1 MPVPERVASRAE
13 VPAWLLAREPPHSS
27 TVQARPTH
35 RFWSRQGDYV
45 YSLNSSNCDSK
56 TLAIHDAS
64 FCSRIRGIVYYLQTV
79 ILFLRNFRTLAQ
91 KQKRAFAA
99 AFFGWMLDGFD
110 FTLLTFVLADI
121 QRSFTVDNALAG
133 ALGTVTLMFR
143 LVGGAAA
150 GTAADRWG
158 RKLPL
163 MLSIIWF
170 SLFTVLSGFSTSYA
184 MLFGCRALFGIGMG
198 GEWAAGMPLAL
209 EHLPDRLRGAAA
221 GILQGAW
228 AWGYIL
234 SALAFQL
241 LYPVLQAQMAEA
253 WRAMFWIGA
262 FPAAIVLWIRW
273 RVTESPVWIAAHQ
286 HAAATGHARVSF
298 ARIFRR
304 DLIGT
309 TVHCSV
315 LAAGFMVSY
324 YSVTYWYARFLQTRG
339 LNALPFV
346 IALNVGGIVGSAFW
360 GGVSQGRVGR
370 RGAVTC
376 AAAIGVLVSPLY
388 LMSAS
393 AGALLAGALLV
404 GFGAHG
410 MWGAFPSY
418 ITERFPSDARGAGA
432 GFCYH
437 AGALVGSFTSY
448 AIGSLVDRGWTL
460 AAAMTVSIALSGL
473 AVSTLI
479 WLGPETRDT
488 RFSER

>member
-1 MPVPERVASRAE
+1 
-13 VPAWLLAREPPHSS
+13 
-27 TVQARPTH
+27 
-35 RFWSRQGDYV
+35 
-45 YSLNSSNCDSK
+45 
-56 TLAIHDAS
+56 
-64 FCSRIRGIVYYLQTV
+64 VYYIETV
-79 ILFLRNFRTLAQ
+79 ILFLRNFRTLQ
-91 KQKRAFAA
+91 PEQKRAFAA

-110 FTLLTFVLADI
+110 FTILTFVLADI

-234 SALAFQL
+234 SALVFQT
-241 LYPVLQAQMAEA
+241 LYPVLRDEMPEA

-262 FPAAIVLWIRW
+262 IPAAIVLWIRS
-273 RVTESPVWIAAHQ
+273 RVTESPVWLATHQ
-286 HAAATGHARVSF
+286 LLPATGGTARVSL

-304 DLIGT
+304 DLLAT
-309 TVHCSV
+309 TIHCSI
-315 LAAGFMVSY
+315 LAACFMVSY
-324 YSVTYWYARFLQTRG
+324 YSVTYWYARFLQARG
-339 LNALPFV
+339 LNTLPFV
-346 IALNVGGIVGSAFW
+346 IALNAGGILGSAFW
-360 GGVSQGRVGR
+360 GGISQGRLGR

-376 AAAIGVLVSPLY
+376 AAALGVVVSPLY
-388 LMSAS
+388 LMSANTGVLLT
-393 AGALLAGALLV
+393 GAVLV

-418 ITERFPSDARGAGA
+418 ITERFPSEARGAGA

-448 AIGSLVDRGWTL
+448 LIGHLVDTGWTL
-460 AAAMTVSIALSGL
+460 AGAMTASIALSGL
-473 AVSTLI
+473 AVSMII

-488 RFSER
+488 RFSAR

>member
-1 MPVPERVASRAE
+1 
-13 VPAWLLAREPPHSS
+13 
-27 TVQARPTH
+27 
-35 RFWSRQGDYV
+35 
-45 YSLNSSNCDSK
+45 
-56 TLAIHDAS
+56 
-64 FCSRIRGIVYYLQTV
+64 V
-79 ILFLRNFRTLAQ
+79 IQFLREYRSLAPT
-91 KQKRAFAA
+91 QKRAFAA

-110 FTLLTFVLADI
+110 FTILTFVLADI

-143 LVGGAAA
+143 LIGGAAA

-184 MLFGCRALFGIGMG
+184 VLFACRALFGIGMG

-228 AWGYIL
+228 AWGYVL
-234 SALAFQL
+234 SAIVFQT
-241 LYPVLQAQMAEA
+241 LYPVLQQEMDEA

-262 FPAAIVLWIRW
+262 IPALLVLWIRSK
-273 RVTESPVWIAAHQ
+273 VTESPVWLAAHRDGST
-286 HAAATGHARVSF
+286 AAARQARVSF
-298 ARIFRR
+298 TRIFGR

-309 TVHCSV
+309 TIHCSV
-315 LAAGFMVSY
+315 LAACFMVSY
-324 YSVTYWYARFLQTRG
+324 YSVTYWYARLLQLRE
-339 LNALPFV
+339 LNTLPF
-346 IALNVGGIVGSAFW
+346 ILALNLGGIVGSAFW
-360 GGVSQGRVGR
+360 GGVSQGRLGR

-376 AAAIGVLVSPLY
+376 AAALGVAVSPLY
-388 LMSAS
+388 LMSADTS
-393 AGALLAGALLV
+393 VMLIGALLV

-418 ITERFPSDARGAGA
+418 ITERFPSDVRGAGA

-437 AGALVGSFTSY
+437 AGALAGSFTSY
-448 AIGSLVDRGWTL
+448 GIGHMVDTGWTL
-460 AAAMTVSIALSGL
+460 PAAMTVAI
-473 AVSTLI
+473 AVSGVAVALVI
-479 WLGPETRDT
+479 WLGPETRDR
-488 RFSER
+488 RFQ

>member
-1 MPVPERVASRAE
+1 MI
-13 VPAWLLAREPPHSS
+13 
-27 TVQARPTH
+27 Q
-35 RFWSRQGDYV
+35 
-45 YSLNSSNCDSK
+45 
-56 TLAIHDAS
+56 
-64 FCSRIRGIVYYLQTV
+64 
-79 ILFLRNFRTLAQ
+79 FLREFRSLEAP
-91 KQKRAFAA
+91 QKRAFAA

-110 FTLLTFVLADI
+110 FTILTFVLADI

-150 GTAADRWG
+150 GTLADRWG

-163 MLSIIWF
+163 VLSILWF

-184 MLFGCRALFGIGMG
+184 VLFACRALFGIGMG

-234 SALAFQL
+234 SALVFQIVYPL
-241 LYPVLQAQMAEA
+241 LRNEMAEA

-262 FPAAIVLWIRW
+262 IPAMLVLWIRSE
-273 RVTESPVWIAAHQ
+273 VTESPVWLAAQRHASGIAGG
-286 HAAATGHARVSF
+286 TARVSLT
-298 ARIFRR
+298 RIFHR

-309 TVHCSV
+309 TIHCSL
-315 LAAGFMVSY
+315 LAACFMVSY
-324 YSVTYWYARFLQTRG
+324 YSVTYWYARFLQSRG
-339 LNALPFV
+339 LNTLPFIV
-346 IALNVGGIVGSAFW
+346 ALNAGGILGSAFW
-360 GGVSQGRVGR
+360 GGVSQGRLGR

-376 AAAIGVLVSPLY
+376 AAALGVVVSPLY
-388 LMSAS
+388 LLSAS
-393 AGALLAGALLV
+393 SGVLLTGAWLV

-418 ITERFPSDARGAGA
+418 ITERFPSDVRGAGA

-437 AGALVGSFTSY
+437 AGALVGSFASY
-448 AIGSLVDRGWTL
+448 AIGHLVDRGWTL
-460 AAAMTVSIALSGL
+460 PSAMTVAIAASGL
-473 AVSTLI
+473 AVALMI
-479 WLGPETRDT
+479 WLGPETRDR
-488 RFSER
+488 RFQ

>member
-1 MPVPERVASRAE
+1 
-13 VPAWLLAREPPHSS
+13 
-27 TVQARPTH
+27 
-35 RFWSRQGDYV
+35 
-45 YSLNSSNCDSK
+45 
-56 TLAIHDAS
+56 
-64 FCSRIRGIVYYLQTV
+64 
-79 ILFLRNFRTLAQ
+79 
-91 KQKRAFAA
+91 
-99 AFFGWMLDGFD
+99 MLDGFD
-110 FTLLTFVLADI
+110 FTILTFVLADI

-143 LVGGAAA
+143 LLGGAVA

-163 MLSIIWF
+163 VLSIIWF

-184 MLFGCRALFGIGMG
+184 VLFACRALFGIGMG

-234 SALAFQL
+234 SALVFQT
-241 LYPVLQAQMAEA
+241 LYPVLRTEMTEA

-262 FPAAIVLWIRW
+262 IPAAIVLWIRSK
-273 RVTESPVWIAAHQ
+273 VEESPVWLALRRD
-286 HAAATGHARVSF
+286 TGTARRSRVSLT
-298 ARIFRR
+298 RIFKR

-309 TVHCSV
+309 TIHCSL
-315 LAAGFMVSY
+315 LAACFMVSY
-324 YSVTYWYARFLQTRG
+324 YSVTYWYARFLQLRG
-339 LNALPFV
+339 LNTLPFI
-346 IALNVGGIVGSAFW
+346 IALNVGGIIGSAFW
-360 GGVSQGRVGR
+360 GGVSQGRLGR

-376 AAAIGVLVSPLY
+376 AAALGVVVSPLY
-388 LMSAS
+388 LTSGDTVGLLM
-393 AGALLAGALLV
+393 GAMLV

-418 ITERFPSDARGAGA
+418 ITERFPSDVRGAGA

-448 AIGSLVDRGWTL
+448 AIGHLVDTGWTL
-460 AAAMTVSIALSGL
+460 AAAMTAAIAVSGL
-473 AVSTLI
+473 AVAVMI
-479 WLGPETRDT
+479 WLGPETRDR
-488 RFSER
+488 RFQ

>member
-1 MPVPERVASRAE
+1 VIQFI
-13 VPAWLLAREPPHSS
+13 REFGSLRPP
-27 TVQARPTH
+27 
-35 RFWSRQGDYV
+35 
-45 YSLNSSNCDSK
+45 
-56 TLAIHDAS
+56 
-64 FCSRIRGIVYYLQTV
+64 
-79 ILFLRNFRTLAQ
+79 
-91 KQKRAFAA
+91 QKRAFLA

-110 FTLLTFVLADI
+110 FTILTFVLSDI

-170 SLFTVLSGFSTSYA
+170 SIFTVLSGFSTSYA
-184 MLFGCRALFGIGMG
+184 WLFACRALFGIGMG

-234 SALAFQL
+234 SALVFQT
-241 LYPVLQAQMAEA
+241 LYPVLRGETTEA

-262 FPAAIVLWIRW
+262 VPALFVLWIRSE
-273 RVTESPVWIAAHQ
+273 VTESPVWVAMREERVR
-286 HAAATGHARVSF
+286 TGHAFRVSL

-309 TVHCSV
+309 TIHCSI
-315 LAAGFMVSY
+315 LAACFMVSY
-324 YSVTYWYARFLQTRG
+324 YSVTYWYARFLQVRG
-339 LNALPFV
+339 LNTLPFI
-346 IALNVGGIVGSAFW
+346 IALNVGGIAGSAFW
-360 GGVSQGRVGR
+360 GGVSQGWLGR

-376 AAAIGVLVSPLY
+376 AATLGVLVSPAY
-388 LMSAS
+388 LMSEDT
-393 AGALLAGALLV
+393 GMLLMGALLV

-418 ITERFPSDARGAGA
+418 LTERFPSEVRGAGA

-437 AGALVGSFTSY
+437 AGALAGSFTSY
-448 AIGSLVDRGWTL
+448 AIGHLVDTGWTL
-460 AAAMTVSIALSGL
+460 PSAMTAAIAVSGL
-473 AVSTLI
+473 AVALMI
-479 WLGPETRDT
+479 WLGPETRD
-488 RFSER
+488 RRLQ

>member
-1 MPVPERVASRAE
+1 
-13 VPAWLLAREPPHSS
+13 
-27 TVQARPTH
+27 
-35 RFWSRQGDYV
+35 
-45 YSLNSSNCDSK
+45 
-56 TLAIHDAS
+56 
-64 FCSRIRGIVYYLQTV
+64 V
-79 ILFLRNFRTLAQ
+79 IQFLREYRSLALT
-91 KQKRAFAA
+91 QKRAFAA

-110 FTLLTFVLADI
+110 FTILTFVLADI
-121 QRSFTVDNALAG
+121 QRSFSVDNALAG
-133 ALGTVTLMFR
+133 ALGTVTLVFR

-158 RKLPL
+158 RKMPL

-184 MLFGCRALFGIGMG
+184 VLFACRALFGIGMG

-234 SALAFQL
+234 SAIVFQT
-241 LYPVLQAQMAEA
+241 LYPVLRGEMAEA

-262 FPAAIVLWIRW
+262 IPALLVLWIRTK
-273 RVTESPVWIAAHQ
+273 VTESPVWL
-286 HAAATGHARVSF
+286 ATRRHEGKSANAYSARVSLT
-298 ARIFRR
+298 RIFGR

-309 TVHCSV
+309 TIHCSS
-315 LAAGFMVSY
+315 LAACFMVSY
-324 YSVTYWYARFLQTRG
+324 YSVTYWYARFLQQRG
-339 LNALPFV
+339 LNTLPFIV
-346 IALNVGGIVGSAFW
+346 ALNVGGIIGSAFW
-360 GGVSQGRVGR
+360 GGLSQGRLGR

-376 AAAIGVLVSPLY
+376 AAALGVVVSPLY
-388 LMSAS
+388 LMSADPS
-393 AGALLAGALLV
+393 ILLTGAMLV

-418 ITERFPSDARGAGA
+418 ITERFPSEVRGAGA

-448 AIGSLVDRGWTL
+448 GIGHLVDTGWTL
-460 AAAMTVSIALSGL
+460 PSAMTMAIAVSGL
-473 AVSTLI
+473 AVALMI
-479 WLGPETRDT
+479 WLGPETRD
-488 RFSER
+488 RQFQ

>member
-1 MPVPERVASRAE
+1 
-13 VPAWLLAREPPHSS
+13 
-27 TVQARPTH
+27 
-35 RFWSRQGDYV
+35 
-45 YSLNSSNCDSK
+45 
-56 TLAIHDAS
+56 
-64 FCSRIRGIVYYLQTV
+64 V
-79 ILFLRNFRTLAQ
+79 IQFLREFRSLTPP
-91 KQKRAFAA
+91 QKRAFAA

-110 FTLLTFVLADI
+110 FTILTFVLADI

-143 LVGGAAA
+143 LIGGAAA

-163 MLSIIWF
+163 VLSIVWF

-184 MLFGCRALFGIGMG
+184 VLFACRALFGIGMG

-228 AWGYIL
+228 AWGYVS
-234 SALAFQL
+234 SALVFQT
-241 LYPVLQAQMAEA
+241 LYPVLQVRMDEA

-262 FPAAIVLWIRW
+262 IPALLVLWIRSN
-273 RVTESPVWIAAHQ
+273 VEESPVWL
-286 HAAATGHARVSF
+286 ATRRQGPGGAGAMPRVSLT
-298 ARIFRR
+298 RIFHR

-309 TVHCSV
+309 TIHCSL
-315 LAAGFMVSY
+315 LAACFMVSY
-324 YSVTYWYARFLQTRG
+324 YSVTFWYATLLRGRG
-339 LNALPFV
+339 LNTLPFI
-346 IALNVGGIVGSAFW
+346 IALNVGGIIGSAYW
-360 GGVSQGRVGR
+360 GGVSQGRLGR

-376 AAAIGVLVSPLY
+376 AAALGVVVSPLY
-388 LMSAS
+388 LMSADIGIMMI
-393 AGALLAGALLV
+393 GAVLV

-418 ITERFPSDARGAGA
+418 ITERFPSEVRGAGA

-448 AIGSLVDRGWTL
+448 AIGHLVDSGWTL
-460 AAAMTVSIALSGL
+460 PAAMTVAIAASGV
-473 AVSTLI
+473 AVAVTI
-479 WLGPETRDT
+479 WLGPETRDR
-488 RFSER
+488 RFSEP

>member
-1 MPVPERVASRAE
+1 
-13 VPAWLLAREPPHSS
+13 
-27 TVQARPTH
+27 
-35 RFWSRQGDYV
+35 
-45 YSLNSSNCDSK
+45 
-56 TLAIHDAS
+56 
-64 FCSRIRGIVYYLQTV
+64 V
-79 ILFLRNFRTLAQ
+79 IQFLREYRSLAPT
-91 KQKRAFAA
+91 QKRAFAA

-110 FTLLTFVLADI
+110 FTILTFVLADI

-143 LVGGAAA
+143 LIGGAAA

-163 MLSIIWF
+163 MLSIVWF

-184 MLFGCRALFGIGMG
+184 VLFACRALFGIGMG

-234 SALAFQL
+234 SAIVFQT
-241 LYPVLQAQMAEA
+241 LYPILRGEMAEA

-262 FPAAIVLWIRW
+262 IPALLVLWIRSK
-273 RVTESPVWIAAHQ
+273 VTESPVWLATHRDGSDATAH
-286 HAAATGHARVSF
+286 R
-298 ARIFRR
+298 ARISFTRIFSR

-309 TVHCSV
+309 TIHCSL
-315 LAAGFMVSY
+315 LAGCFMVSY
-324 YSVTYWYARFLQTRG
+324 YSVTYWYARVLQLRE
-339 LNALPFV
+339 LNTLPFI
-346 IALNVGGIVGSAFW
+346 IALNVGGIIGSAFW
-360 GGVSQGRVGR
+360 GGLSQGRLGR

-376 AAAIGVLVSPLY
+376 AAALGVVVSPLY
-388 LMSAS
+388 LMSANVGVMLI
-393 AGALLAGALLV
+393 GAALV

-418 ITERFPSDARGAGA
+418 ITERFPSEVRGAGA

-437 AGALVGSFTSY
+437 AGALAGSFTSFG
-448 AIGSLVDRGWTL
+448 IGHMVDTGWTL
-460 AAAMTVSIALSGL
+460 PDAMTAAIAVSGL
-473 AVSTLI
+473 AVALTI
-479 WLGPETRDT
+479 WLGPETRDR
-488 RFSER
+488 RFQ

>member
-1 MPVPERVASRAE
+1 VLQFFSEFR
-13 VPAWLLAREPPHSS
+13 
-27 TVQARPTH
+27 
-35 RFWSRQGDYV
+35 
-45 YSLNSSNCDSK
+45 SLTSD
-56 TLAIHDAS
+56 
-64 FCSRIRGIVYYLQTV
+64 
-79 ILFLRNFRTLAQ
+79 
-91 KQKRAFAA
+91 QKRAFAA

-110 FTLLTFVLADI
+110 FTILTFVLADI

-184 MLFGCRALFGIGMG
+184 ILFACRALFGIGMG

-221 GILQGAW
+221 GVLQGAW

-234 SALAFQL
+234 SALAFQT
-241 LYPVLQAQMAEA
+241 LYPALRAQMDEA
-253 WRAMFWIGA
+253 WRGMFWLGA
-262 FPAAIVLWIRW
+262 IPALFVLWIRS
-273 RVTESPVWIAAHQ
+273 RVCESPVWVALQREA
-286 HAAATGHARVSF
+286 GESSARRSKVSL
-298 ARIFRR
+298 ARIFFR

-309 TVHCSV
+309 TIHCSL
-315 LAAGFMVSY
+315 LAACFMVSY
-324 YSVTYWYARFLQTRG
+324 YSVTYWYATFLQGRA
-339 LNALPFV
+339 LNTLPYIV
-346 IALNVGGIVGSAFW
+346 ALNVGGILGSAFW
-360 GGVSQGRVGR
+360 GGLSEGRLGR

-376 AAAIGVLVSPLY
+376 AAALGVIASPLY
-388 LMSAS
+388 LMSDQS
-393 AGALLAGALLV
+393 ALLLIGALLV

-418 ITERFPSDARGAGA
+418 LTERYPSEVRGAGA

-437 AGALVGSFTSY
+437 AGALVGSFTSF
-448 AIGSLVDRGWTL
+448 AIGRLVDTGWTL
-460 AAAMTVSIALSGL
+460 PGAMTVSIATSGF
-473 AVSTLI
+473 AVSVLI
-479 WLGPETRDT
+479 WLGPETRGR
-488 RFSER
+488 RFQ

>member
-1 MPVPERVASRAE
+1 MI
-13 VPAWLLAREPPHSS
+13 
-27 TVQARPTH
+27 Q
-35 RFWSRQGDYV
+35 
-45 YSLNSSNCDSK
+45 
-56 TLAIHDAS
+56 
-64 FCSRIRGIVYYLQTV
+64 
-79 ILFLRNFRTLAQ
+79 FLREFGSLSPTQR
-91 KQKRAFAA
+91 RAFAA

-110 FTLLTFVLADI
+110 FTILTFVLADI

-143 LVGGAAA
+143 LIGGAAA

-163 MLSIIWF
+163 ILSIVWF

-184 MLFGCRALFGIGMG
+184 MLFACRALFGIGMG

-228 AWGYIL
+228 AWGYIA
-234 SALAFQL
+234 SALVFQT
-241 LYPVLQAQMAEA
+241 LYPVLRGQMDEA

-262 FPAAIVLWIRW
+262 IPALIVLWIRSS
-273 RVTESPVWIAAHQ
+273 VSESPVWLELKRAGASAPH
-286 HAAATGHARVSF
+286 GGRVSLG
-298 ARIFRR
+298 RIFKR
-304 DLIGT
+304 DLIVT
-309 TVHCSV
+309 TIHCSL
-315 LAAGFMVSY
+315 LAACFMVSY
-324 YSVTYWYARFLQTRG
+324 YSVTYWYARFLQTRE
-339 LNALPFV
+339 LNTLPFV
-346 IALNVGGIVGSAFW
+346 ISLNVGGIIGSAFW
-360 GGVSQGRVGR
+360 GGVSQGRLGR

-376 AAAIGVLVSPLY
+376 AAALGVLVSPLY
-388 LMSAS
+388 LLSGS
-393 AGALLAGALLV
+393 VWVLAVGALLV

-418 ITERFPSDARGAGA
+418 LTERFPSEVRGAGA

-448 AIGSLVDRGWTL
+448 AIGHLVDTGWAL
-460 AAAMTVSIALSGL
+460 PAAMTMAI
-473 AVSTLI
+473 AVSGVAVSLMI
-479 WLGPETRDT
+479 WLGPESRDR

>member
-1 MPVPERVASRAE
+1 M
-13 VPAWLLAREPPHSS
+13 
-27 TVQARPTH
+27 
-35 RFWSRQGDYV
+35 
-45 YSLNSSNCDSK
+45 
-56 TLAIHDAS
+56 
-64 FCSRIRGIVYYLQTV
+64 YYLTTV
-79 ILFLRNFRTLAQ
+79 ILFLRNFRTLRAEQ
-91 KQKRAFAA
+91 QRAFAA

-110 FTLLTFVLADI
+110 FTILTFVLADI

-163 MLSIIWF
+163 MLSIVWF

-184 MLFGCRALFGIGMG
+184 MLFACRALFGIGMG

-234 SALAFQL
+234 SALVFQL
-241 LYPVLQAQMAEA
+241 LYPALRGEMTEA

-262 FPAAIVLWIRW
+262 VPAAIVLWIRS
-273 RVTESPVWIAAHQ
+273 RVTESPVWLAAHQ
-286 HAAATGHARVSF
+286 QPSSAAPRARVSL

-304 DLIGT
+304 DLIAT
-309 TVHCSV
+309 TIHCSV
-315 LAAGFMVSY
+315 LAAFFMVSY

-339 LNALPFV
+339 LNTLPFV

-360 GGVSQGRVGR
+360 GGISQGRLGR

-376 AAAIGVLVSPLY
+376 AAALGVLVSPLY
-388 LMSAS
+388 LMSPNV
-393 AGALLAGALLV
+393 GVLLAGAVLV

-437 AGALVGSFTSY
+437 AGALIGSFTSY
-448 AIGSLVDRGWTL
+448 GIGHLVDSGWTL
-460 AAAMTVSIALSGL
+460 AAAMTVSIAISGL
-473 AVSTLI
+473 AVSAII

-488 RFSER
+488 RFQ